1 MRSRRRNEVAHSRR
15 SYILVRLI
23 GRIFGNITGVRVM
36 ARGAVCGASIEE
48 IASSLL
54 SHIDDVSGQKERYI
68 LRFFNHTGT
77 IPAQKIR

>member
-1 MRSRRRNEVAHSRR
+1 
-15 SYILVRLI
+15 
-23 GRIFGNITGVRVM
+23 M

-68 LRFFNHTGT
+68 LRFFNHMGT